1 MFENLF
7 GGGKKEQKQATG
19 VVKPTMTIAPAPVAP
34 AAPTAPA
41 QTASGKDV
49 ATEVEDVKKEVD
61 KLKDSMNALRG
72 SLKTLTEKIE
82 EIEKNL
88 GQLASIYEMITN
100 QMNPFLDEEEKKA
113 VSQQAPAAPQPV
125 QPVLVVQEREESPE
139 VVLDRVDLTNP
150 KVIQTIMDWMQ
161 FLVERVGHEGVQEIL
176 KYYVDI
182 RWITEDVAQILL
194 RYAEG
199 IRVENEPVIEP
210 PVQLDPEDHLKS
222 LDYILQIKEL
232 MA

>member
-7 GGGKKEQKQATG
+7 GGGKKEQKQAAG

-34 AAPTAPA
+34 PAPQAT
-41 QTASGKDV
+41 QTTSGKDV

-100 QMNPFLDEEEKKA
+100 QMNPFLDEEERKA

-125 QPVLVVQEREESPE
+125 QPVLVVQEREETPE

>member
-1 MFENLF
+1 MFEKLF
-7 GGGKKEQKQATG
+7 GGKSEKGGQQQA
-19 VVKPTMTIAPAPVAP
+19 VKPTMALNPGLLAP
-34 AAPTAPA
+34 PTPTTP

-49 ATEVEDVKKEVD
+49 STEIEDVKKEVD

-72 SLKTLTEKIE
+72 SLKTITEKME
-82 EIEKNL
+82 ELEKNI

-100 QMNPFLDEEEKKA
+100 QMNPFLDEEERRA
-113 VSQQAPAAPQPV
+113 VQKEQAPQAPAPIIATPPM
-125 QPVLVVQEREESPE
+125 EEKPE
-139 VVLDRVDLTNP
+139 VLLDKMDLTNP

-161 FLVERVGHEGVQEIL
+161 FLVERVGHEGVQEVL
-176 KYYVDI
+176 KYYVDVK
-182 RWITEDVAQILL
+182 WITEEVAQVLL

-222 LDYILQIKEL
+222 LDYILQIKDL
-232 MA
+232 ME

>member
-7 GGGKKEQKQATG
+7 GGKREKGGQQTA
-19 VVKPTMTIAPAPVAP
+19 KPTMTLNPGLIAP
-34 AAPTAPA
+34 AAP
-41 QTASGKDV
+41 QTVQTTSGKDIS
-49 ATEVEDVKKEVD
+49 TEIEDVKKEMD

-72 SLKTLTEKIE
+72 SLKTITEKME
-82 EIEKNL
+82 ELEKNI

-100 QMNPFLDEEEKKA
+100 QMNPFLDEEERRA
-113 VSQQAPAAPQPV
+113 VQKEPAPAQPAPVPV
-125 QPVLVVQEREESPE
+125 IVAPAEEKPE

-150 KVIQTIMDWMQ
+150 KAIQTIMDWMN
-161 FLVERVGHEGVQEIL
+161 FLVERVGHEGVQEVL

-182 RWITEDVAQILL
+182 RWITEDVAQVLL

-199 IRVENEPVIEP
+199 IRVEHEPVMEP
-210 PVQLDPEDHLKS
+210 PIQLDPEDHLKS